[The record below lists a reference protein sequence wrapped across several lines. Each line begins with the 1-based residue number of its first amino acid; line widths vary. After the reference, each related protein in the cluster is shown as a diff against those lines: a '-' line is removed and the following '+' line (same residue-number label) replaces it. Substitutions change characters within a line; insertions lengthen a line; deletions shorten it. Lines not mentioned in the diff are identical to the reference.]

1 MVVHVWFAVR
11 LPYGTTPEADSE
23 HTDTHPVLT
32 KTERSIHSHSVPLPR
47 RGARSDGTEKKR
59 PTHSLRVA
67 VGGREKTYVC
77 AAPADLP
84 RVLRL
89 LQTPQLDQP
98 HKLLHRCRGVRG
110 GSDRIGAGMRAR
122 SQKLYGT
129 YMRSYLDAGM
139 LFTVSPWSAATAS
152 NSLKDADL

>member
-1 MVVHVWFAVR
+1 MVTWPTRIIDFSGELHKPILQLGISYGLSSLTE
-11 LPYGTTPEADSE
+11 LPP
-23 HTDTHPVLT
+23 P
-32 KTERSIHSHSVPLPR
+32 I
-47 RGARSDGTEKKR
+47 
-59 PTHSLRVA
+59 
-67 VGGREKTYVC
+67 
-77 AAPADLP
+77 
-84 RVLRL
+84 
-89 LQTPQLDQP
+89 DQP
-98 HKLLHRCRGVRG
+98 HKLLHSACTECSINCPACCRCRGVRG